1 MITRWAGRPAGLPR
15 RAGGEAGGL
24 RQLLK
29 AVLFIAWT
37 FLPIEW
43 SWAIEPA
50 QDHVEAGY
58 NYYHGGGVTVTGPAV
73 IVQKNILNGA
83 TLKAG
88 YTVDIVSSASI
99 DVVTQASPFKETR
112 TEYSVGTDILRG
124 DTLVGVD
131 YINSRESD
139 YLSDTLSVRMAHDLF
154 DKNMTVS
161 LKVDRSWDQ
170 VGKNHDPSFGWK
182 NFDRTIYAAG
192 VTQSV
197 TPRWLIQ
204 LNYELTADAGLINN
218 PYRSAIVSSG
228 GIGSYVPENYPDAR
242 TGQAWAVRTS
252 YGFPSGGSDAGY
264 GGILGSIQL
273 DYRYYQDTFDVHS
286 NTVKVTLQR
295 YFYLNWLGGVFY
307 QYYWQD
313 AASFYGDVLPPNQL
327 YKARDK
333 ELSQFH
339 DQWVGLTLQY
349 KLKQTQ
355 WGIIR
360 NPYIQ
365 ISNSWMVFNYDN
377 FTDPRT
383 GALYSQRVY
392 VLQTDFGFN
401 Y

>member
-1 MITRWAGRPAGLPR
+1 MRTRWAGRPAGPPR
-15 RAGGEAGGL
+15 RSGGKAGGL

-29 AVLFIAWT
+29 AVLFIASMV
-37 FLPIEW
+37 LPVER

-50 QDHVEAGY
+50 QDEVEAGY

-112 TEYSVGTDILRG
+112 TEYSVGTDILHG

-170 VGKNHDPSFGWK
+170 VGKNNDPSFGWK
-182 NFDRTIYAAG
+182 SFDRTIYAAG

-218 PYRSAIVSSG
+218 PYRSAITFSG
-228 GIGSYVPENYPDAR
+228 ALVPENYPDAR
-242 TGQAWAVRTS
+242 TGQAWAIRTS
-252 YGFPSGGSDAGY
+252 FGFPSGVSDGGY
-264 GGILGSIQL
+264 GGILSSIQL
-273 DYRYYQDTFDVHS
+273 DYRYYFDTFDVHS
-286 NTVKVTLQR
+286 NTAKITFQR
-295 YFYLNWLGGVFY
+295 YFYSDWLGGVFY

-313 AASFYGDVLPPNQL
+313 AASFYGDKVPRDQL

-339 DQWVGLTLQY
+339 DQWIGLELKY

-355 WGIIR
+355 WGFIR
-360 NPYIQ
+360 NPYVEF
-365 ISNSWMVFNYDN
+365 SNGWMVFNYDN

-383 GALYSQRVY
+383 GTLYSQRVY
-392 VLQTDFGFN
+392 VLHTDFGFN

>member
-1 MITRWAGRPAGLPR
+1 MGTRWVRLLADREPWGPGR
-15 RAGGEAGGL
+15 
-24 RQLLK
+24 LLK
-29 AVLFIAWT
+29 AVLFIAWMVV
-37 FLPIEW
+37 PIER

-50 QDHVEAGY
+50 QDEVEAGY
-58 NYYHGGGVTVTGPAV
+58 NYYHGGGVTVQGPAV
-73 IVQKNILNGA
+73 IVRKDILNGA
-83 TLKAG
+83 SLKAG
-88 YTVDIVSSASI
+88 YNVDIVSSASI

-112 TEYSVGTDILRG
+112 QEYSLGTDILRG

-139 YLSDTLSVRMAHDLF
+139 YLSDTLSVGLAHDLF
-154 DKNMTVS
+154 DKNMTFS
-161 LKVDRSWDQ
+161 LKVARSWDQ
-170 VGKNHDPSFGWK
+170 VGKNNDPSFGWK
-182 NFDRTIYAAG
+182 NFNRTIYSTG
-192 VTQSV
+192 VTQSL
-197 TPRWLIQ
+197 TPRWLVQ
-204 LNYELTADAGLINN
+204 LNYELTADEGLINN
-218 PYRSAIVSSG
+218 PYRSAITLSG
-228 GIGSYVPENYPDAR
+228 ALVPENYPDAR

-252 YGFPSGGSDAGY
+252 YGFPSGVSEQGY
-264 GGILGSIQL
+264 GGILSSIQL
-273 DYRYYQDTFDVHS
+273 DYRYYYDTFDVHS
-286 NTVKVTLQR
+286 QTAKITFQR
-295 YFYLNWLGGVFY
+295 YFYSNWLGGVFY

-313 AASFYGDVLPPNQL
+313 AASFYGDRVPPDQL

-333 ELSQFH
+333 ELSQYH
-339 DQWVGLTLQY
+339 DQWVGLTLKY

-392 VLQTDFGFN
+392 VVHTDLGFN

>member
-1 MITRWAGRPAGLPR
+1 MQVTGTRGAGRPVDGASGGPR
-15 RAGGEAGGL
+15 RL
-24 RQLLK
+24 WK
-29 AVLFIAWT
+29 AVLFIVWMVI
-37 FLPIEW
+37 PIER

-50 QDHVEAGY
+50 QDEVEAGY

-112 TEYSVGTDILRG
+112 TEYSLGTDILRG

-139 YLSDTLSVRMAHDLF
+139 YLSDTLSVGMAHDLF

-161 LKVDRSWDQ
+161 LKVARSWDQ
-170 VGKNHDPSFGWK
+170 VGKNNDPSFGWK

-204 LNYELTADAGLINN
+204 LNYELTADEGLINN
-218 PYRSAIVSSG
+218 PYRSAITLSG
-228 GIGSYVPENYPDAR
+228 ALVPENYPDAR
-242 TGQAWAVRTS
+242 TGQAWAIRTS
-252 YGFPSGGSDAGY
+252 YGFPNGASDDGN
-264 GGILGSIQL
+264 GGIRSSIQL
-273 DYRYYQDTFDVHS
+273 DYRYYYDTFDVHS
-286 NTVKVTLQR
+286 QTAKITFQR
-295 YFYLNWLGGVFY
+295 YFVSNWLGGVFY
-307 QYYWQD
+307 QYYFQD
-313 AASFYGDVLPPNQL
+313 AASFYGDRVPANQL

-333 ELSQFH
+333 ELSQYH
-339 DQWVGLTLQY
+339 DQWVGLTLKF

-355 WGIIR
+355 WGIIH

-365 ISNSWMVFNYDN
+365 ITNSWMLFNYDN

-383 GALYSQRVY
+383 GQLYSQRVY
-392 VLQTDFGFN
+392 VIHTDLGFN